1 MSTGRP
7 TRNLALELARVTEAA
22 AMGAARWQGR
32 GDKEA
37 VDRAAVDAMRAML
50 ATIDMDGV
58 VVIGEGEKDH
68 APMLYNGERIG
79 NGTPP
84 LVDVAVDPVD
94 GTRLTAE
101 GGPGAV
107 AVLALAERGAM
118 YAPGRLVYMEK
129 MAVGPEA
136 AGSIDLE
143 APVEENLR
151 RVAAAKGKQVE
162 DLTAIILDRPR
173 NQPHIEAV
181 RRVGGR
187 IRLIRDGDISAAIAA
202 AVEDSGIDILLGIGG
217 SPEAVTAACAL
228 TCVGGE
234 MQCRLWPRDDSERSY
249 AAEAGLDLTQVLT
262 LRDLV
267 RGEAIF
273 FAATGVTDGELLD
286 GVRYGPGGA
295 WTHTVV
301 MRALTG
307 TVRYIT
313 AHHRFDRLSRISD
326 IYGAGSAGAPP
337 APVDPRP
344 RSRPR

>member
-1 MSTGRP
+1 M
-7 TRNLALELARVTEAA
+7 A
-22 AMGAARWQGR
+22 AARWQGR
-32 GDKEA
+32 GNKDA
-37 VDRAAVDAMRAML
+37 VDQAAVDAMRAML

-68 APMLYNGERIG
+68 APMLFNGERIG
-79 NGTPP
+79 NGKPP

-101 GGPGAV
+101 GGPGAL
-107 AVLALAERGAM
+107 AVIALAERGTM
-118 YAPGRLVYMEK
+118 YAPGGLVYMEK
-129 MAVGPEA
+129 MAVGKEA

-151 RVAAAKGKQVE
+151 RVAAATGKGVD

-173 NQPHIEAV
+173 NQSCIAAV
-181 RRVGGR
+181 RRAGAR

-217 SPEAVTAACAL
+217 SPEAVTSACAL
-228 TCVGGE
+228 ICLGGE
-234 MQCRLWPRDDSERSY
+234 MQCRLWPRDESERAY
-249 AAEAGLDLTQVLT
+249 AADAGLDLDQVLT
-262 LRDLV
+262 LSDLV
-267 RGEAIF
+267 RGEDVF
-273 FAATGVTDGELLD
+273 FAATGVTHGELLD
-286 GVRYGPGGA
+286 GVRYVPGGA

-301 MRALTG
+301 MRSRTG

-326 IYGAGSAGAPP
+326 VFGSAAAGAPP
-337 APVDPRP
+337 PPLERRRRP
-344 RSRPR
+344 RAR

>member
-1 MSTGRP
+1 MSNRRP

-22 AMGAARWQGR
+22 ALSAARWQGR

-50 ATIDMDGV
+50 ATLDIDGV

-79 NGTPP
+79 NGSPP

-107 AVLALAERGAM
+107 AVLALAERGGM
-118 YAPGRLVYMEK
+118 YAPGHLVYMEK

-151 RVAAAKGKQVE
+151 RVAAATGRRVD

-173 NQPHIEAV
+173 NRPHVEAA
-181 RRVGGR
+181 RRAGAR
-187 IRLIRDGDISAAIAA
+187 IRLIRDGDIDAAIAA

-217 SPEAVTAACAL
+217 SPEAVIAACAL
-228 TCVGGE
+228 TCLGGE
-234 MQCRLWPRDDSERSY
+234 MQCRLWPRDDAERAH

-262 LRDLV
+262 LGDLV
-267 RGEAIF
+267 RGEEIF

-286 GVRYGPGGA
+286 GVRYVPGGA

-301 MRALTG
+301 MRSLTG

-326 IYGAGSAGAPP
+326 IYGAGAADAPP
-337 APVDPRP
+337 PPAGRRPPTRP
-344 RSRPR
+344 R

>member
-1 MSTGRP
+1 VTSRRP

-22 AMGAARWQGR
+22 ALSAARWQGR
-32 GDKEA
+32 GDKEG

-50 ATIDMDGV
+50 ATLDIDGV
-58 VVIGEGEKDH
+58 VVIGEGEKDR

-79 NGTPP
+79 NGSPP

-129 MAVGPEA
+129 IAVGPEA

-143 APVEENLR
+143 APIEENLR
-151 RVAAAKGKQVE
+151 RVAAATRRRVD

-173 NQPHIEAV
+173 NRPHVEAA
-181 RRVGGR
+181 RRAGAR
-187 IRLIRDGDISAAIAA
+187 IRLIRDGDIDAAIAA
-202 AVEDSGIDILLGIGG
+202 AVQDSGIDILLGIGG
-217 SPEAVTAACAL
+217 SPEAVIAACAL
-228 TCVGGE
+228 TCLGGE
-234 MQCRLWPRDDSERSY
+234 MQCRLWPRDDTERSY
-249 AAEAGLDLTQVLT
+249 AAEAGLDLEQVLT
-262 LRDLV
+262 LEDLV
-267 RGEAIF
+267 SGEEIF
-273 FAATGVTDGELLD
+273 FAATGVTDGELLE
-286 GVRYGPGGA
+286 GVHYVPGGA

-307 TVRYIT
+307 TVRHIT

-326 IYGAGSAGAPP
+326 IYGAGADGAPP
-337 APVDPRP
+337 PPAGRRPPNRP
-344 RSRPR
+344 R